1 MYVLFR
7 FKTKWYQLLKRMKEK
22 QYFSRV
28 VSENRENENFLQAK
42 KQKKLFLQQI
52 LTLKEH
58 KSIKSRYLCNLHTER
73 AYLCDVC
80 NKLKDKSV
88 FILIFFYKTLK
99 IK

>member
-1 MYVLFR
+1 
-7 FKTKWYQLLKRMKEK
+7 MKEK

-42 KQKKLFLQQI
+42 KQKKLFIQQI
-52 LTLKEH
+52 LTIKEH

-73 AYLCDVC
+73 ACLCDVC
-80 NKLKDKSV
+80 NKLKVKSV
-88 FILIFFYKTLK
+88 FILIFFYKILK